1 VSPVSKAGKLT
12 ADYTFRLCLR
22 NEFDK
27 QRKQWDKIV
36 QLAPQDMDKETDRKL
51 LKRLGPFR
59 EAFDIPR
66 EQLLAAYA
74 QLTARMDPE
83 GQFEEPE

>member
-1 VSPVSKAGKLT
+1 MQVVPL
-12 ADYTFRLCLR
+12 
-22 NEFDK
+22 
-27 QRKQWDKIV
+27 
-36 QLAPQDMDKETDRKL
+36 DMDKETDRKL

-59 EAFDIPR
+59 DAFDIPR
-66 EQLLAAYA
+66 DQLFTAYA